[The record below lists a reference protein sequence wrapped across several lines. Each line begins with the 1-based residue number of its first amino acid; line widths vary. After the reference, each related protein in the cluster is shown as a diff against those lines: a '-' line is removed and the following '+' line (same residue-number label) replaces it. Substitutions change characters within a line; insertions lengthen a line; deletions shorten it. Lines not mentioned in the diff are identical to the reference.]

1 MDSLIRWKKQD
12 SIRLTNA
19 INRFNN
25 ELKKLD
31 KSKNIPSKLKYSE
44 VRDRFSTRRE
54 FETLINSLNRADEYT
69 LTKEVELASGEKI
82 SYWEYS
88 DSLRKKNI
96 AGANLLNEL
105 DHINRERA
113 ESGNRYMG
121 EERISEIQE
130 TLNLLDESFDN
141 LYKFNKRKKQL
152 NFLGRSDYETARNKL
167 FMENFKT
174 AAKDLSSFKNYN
186 KLLQIMN
193 SVRNPNKFYELMKK
207 SNILM
212 DIFIWYKDEDGTLV
226 YSGFDSNEQAFDT
239 ALKEDLNI
247 EDIELN

>member
-12 SIRLTNA
+12 SIRLTKA

-44 VRDRFSTRRE
+44 IRDRFTTRRE
-54 FETLINSLNRADEYT
+54 FETLINSLNKADEYT
-69 LTKEVELASGEKI
+69 LGTEVELASGEKI
-82 SYWEYS
+82 TYWEYS

-105 DHINRERA
+105 DRINRERA

-130 TLNLLDESFDN
+130 TLTLLDESFDN

-174 AAKDLSSFKNYN
+174 AAKDLSSFKNYG

>member
-12 SIRLTNA
+12 SIRLTKA

-69 LTKEVELASGEKI
+69 LGTEVELASGEKI

-105 DHINRERA
+105 DRINRERA

-152 NFLGRSDYETARNKL
+152 NFLGRTDYETARNKL

-247 EDIELN
+247 KDIELN

>member
-1 MDSLIRWKKQD
+1 MDSIIRWKKQD
-12 SIRLTNA
+12 SIRLSKA

-25 ELKKLD
+25 EINKLD
-31 KSKNIPSKLKYSE
+31 KSRNIPSKITYSE
-44 VRDRFSTRRE
+44 ARKRFTTRRE
-54 FETLINSLNRADEYT
+54 FETLINSLNKADEYT
-69 LTKEVELASGEKI
+69 LGTDVELANGEKI
-82 SYWEYS
+82 TYWEYS

-105 DHINRERA
+105 DRINRERA

-130 TLNLLDESFDN
+130 TLSLLDESFDN
-141 LYKFNKRKKQL
+141 LYNFNRRKRQL
-152 NFLGRSDYETARNKL
+152 NFLGRGDYDTARNKL

-174 AAKDLSSFKNYN
+174 AAKDLSSFKNYD
-186 KLLQIMN
+186 KLVKLMN
-193 SVRNPNKFYELMKK
+193 SIKNPNKFYEVMKK

-226 YSGFDSNEQAFDT
+226 YSGFDNNEQAFDT
-239 ALKEDLNI
+239 ALKEDL
-247 EDIELN
+247 ELDIDVD